1 MGRNT
6 AKSTILY
13 KIIATSTNCT
23 PHERLFGFQR
33 RPGSMNSQILPSW
46 LINPGPVLLRNFEK
60 VNKNDVLVRRVEL
73 LEANPNYA
81 IIKDAKGTT
90 KAVSTKDL
98 APVPEKI
105 TKQMMVPNDNQN
117 AETNKESINDNEYES
132 LVEDAKNKISKVT
145 LPRLSLPEEFAG
157 PSRKEENSTDVQTIG
172 EQDDDTATTTRSG
185 RKSRMP
191 AR

>member
-1 MGRNT
+1 MC
-6 AKSTILY
+6 
-13 KIIATSTNCT
+13 TSTNCT
-23 PHERLFGFQR
+23 PHERLFAFQR
-33 RPGSMNSQILPSW
+33 RPGSINSQILPSW
-46 LINPGPVLLRNFEK
+46 LINPGPVYLRNFEK

-117 AETNKESINDNEYES
+117 TESNRESINNNEYES

-172 EQDDDTATTTRSG
+172 KQDDDTTTITRSG

-191 AR
+191 ARYQDN